1 PEEEE
6 HADFNEQI
14 IDRGRKRNVLGSLP
28 TVTAVFGQQL
38 AHLAL
43 SKLLDGTLLSG
54 EEAFNP
60 NSNKP

>member
-1 PEEEE
+1 
-6 HADFNEQI
+6 NEQI

-43 SKLLDGTLLSG
+43 SKLLDNAMLSG
-54 EEAFNP
+54 AEAFNP
-60 NSNKP
+60 NT